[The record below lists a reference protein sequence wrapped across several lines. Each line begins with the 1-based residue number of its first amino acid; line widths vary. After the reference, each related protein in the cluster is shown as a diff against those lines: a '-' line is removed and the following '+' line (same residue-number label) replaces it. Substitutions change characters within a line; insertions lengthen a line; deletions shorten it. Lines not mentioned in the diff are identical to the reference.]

1 MKKKLIIAV
10 VVVAVLLVGI
20 FMFRPKS
27 FSKEFEKVMG
37 NLTSYTLHGEMEIN
51 KGEEQKSYLI
61 EVNYKKGDEDDF
73 YKVSLYDKNLN
84 QEQIL
89 LRNLEG
95 VFVIT
100 PSLNQIFKFE
110 GDWPM
115 NSPKPYLIQ
124 TMFDVMKNEEAQI
137 EQRKDGATII
147 TPVVYS
153 NNKNYRIQK
162 MEFDAEA
169 KPITVEISD
178 ETETMQL
185 KLVFD
190 KVTYNHEIKDEVFTA
205 PQHLDNSVNGGYID
219 ESDLPMY
226 PVSIFDSQLVSHNEM
241 LVNGEKRHILEY
253 TGDKNFTILQTVKQK
268 KEETQTVFMPGEMI
282 DTLEL
287 VGFYDGASM
296 SAYEQNVEMT
306 IYSQD
311 LSPEEM
317 MRVLASMQV
326 AVMK

>member
-10 VVVAVLLVGI
+10 VVVAVLLAGI
-20 FMFRPKS
+20 FVFRPKS

-178 ETETMQL
+178 ETETVQL

>member
-10 VVVAVLLVGI
+10 VVVAVLLAGI

-178 ETETMQL
+178 ETETVQL

>member
-10 VVVAVLLVGI
+10 VVVAVLLAGI

-51 KGEEQKSYLI
+51 KGEELKSYLI

-178 ETETMQL
+178 EAETVQL

-190 KVTYNHEIKDEVFTA
+190 KVTYNHEIKDEVFAA

-268 KEETQTVFMPGEMI
+268 REETQTVFMPGEMV

>member
-10 VVVAVLLVGI
+10 VVVAVLLAGI
-20 FMFRPKS
+20 FVFRPKS

-178 ETETMQL
+178 ETEAVEL

>member
-10 VVVAVLLVGI
+10 VVVAVLLAGI

-178 ETETMQL
+178 EAETVQL

>member
-1 MKKKLIIAV
+1 MNKKLIIAV
-10 VVVAVLLVGI
+10 VVVAVLLAGI

-178 ETETMQL
+178 ETETVQL

>member
-51 KGEEQKSYLI
+51 KGEELKSYLI

-178 ETETMQL
+178 ETETVQL